1 MRLRP
6 LLLALLVL
14 ALAAPAAPAQVQVP
28 VIKLP
33 GGGEI
38 KVKLPEPKLPKGKGK
53 GKAKKPKARTNTVQL
68 GMADQ
73 KRDMFT
79 DPRFLALG
87 LKHARR
93 SVGWDMFEYDWQ
105 MQDVD
110 DWLKDARAAG
120 IRPVITFARSRVAS
134 KIHLTP
140 TRAQMRDSFRRFRA
154 RYPWV
159 TDFVATNES
168 NLNPPGAKNPKL
180 AAQYYND
187 MRKACRHCKVAAA
200 TILETPQK
208 KFLEGWIKT
217 FVKAA
222 GHRPKYWALHNYYG
236 ANKRSLSGTKRML
249 KATKSGEVWVTE
261 VGGLVARRTPNFV
274 GKLKMP
280 EGLSN
285 QTRATKYIFDRMLS
299 ISPRI
304 KRVYLY
310 HWSASTSSDTWD
322 SAFIGPDGRARSS
335 LDVVRAKLKRRR

>member
-1 MRLRP
+1 MRRLRP
-6 LLLALLVL
+6 LLLALL
-14 ALAAPAAPAQVQVP
+14 ALAVAAPGAYAQAQVP
-28 VIKLP
+28 TIKLP

-38 KVKLPEPKLPKGKGK
+38 KVTLPKPKAPKGKGK
-53 GKAKKPKARTNTVQL
+53 KPAKRRTFNVQL

-93 SVGWDMFEYDWQ
+93 SIGWDMFEYDWQ
-105 MQDVD
+105 IQDVD
-110 DWLKDARAAG
+110 DWLNDARRAG
-120 IRPVITFARSRVAS
+120 VRPLITFARSRVHE
-134 KIHLTP
+134 KIHMIP
-140 TRAQMRDSFRRFRA
+140 TRQQVLDAFYRFRQ

-187 MRKACRHCKVAAA
+187 MRKACGHCRVAAA
-200 TILETPQK
+200 TLLETPK
-208 KFLEGWIKT
+208 KKQLEGWIKK
-217 FVKAA
+217 FIKYA

-236 ANKRSLSGTKRML
+236 ANWRSLSGTKRTL
-249 KATKSGEVWVTE
+249 KATKTGEIWVTE
-261 VGGLVARRTPNFV
+261 VGGLVARRTPNFI

-280 EGLSN
+280 EGLAN
-285 QTRATKYIFDRMLS
+285 QTRATRFIFDRMLS

-304 KRVYLY
+304 TRVYLY
-310 HWSASTSSDTWD
+310 HWSSSSNTDTWD
-322 SAFIGPDGRARSS
+322 SAFIGPDGQARAS
-335 LDVVRAKLKRRR
+335 LAIVQAKLKRRR